1 MSKRSDAEQ
10 VVKKVKIFDSEFN
23 TDSVWETDNEFV
35 LISDE
40 ISIPPYIVSKN
51 NEKIRQVIWGNK
63 KDMDIAYKKS
73 TFVMKVM

>member
-1 MSKRSDAEQ
+1 MSKRSDVEQ
-10 VVKKVKIFDSEFN
+10 VVRKVKIFDSEFN

-40 ISIPPYIVSKN
+40 ISIPPYIVNKN
-51 NEKIRQVIWGNK
+51 NGKIRQVIFGDK
-63 KDMDIAYKKS
+63 KDMDTAYKKS

>member
-10 VVKKVKIFDSEFN
+10 VVRKVKIFDSEFN

-40 ISIPPYIVSKN
+40 ISIPPYIVNKN
-51 NEKIRQVIWGNK
+51 NGKIRQVIFGDK
-63 KDMDIAYKKS
+63 KDMDTAYKKS

>member
-10 VVKKVKIFDSEFN
+10 VIRKVKIFDSEFN
-23 TDSVWETDNEFV
+23 TNSVWETDNEFV

-40 ISIPPYIVSKN
+40 ISIPPYIVNKN
-51 NEKIRQVIWGNK
+51 NGKIRQVIWGDK

-73 TFVMKVM
+73 AFVMKVM